1 MATGLRRSRLLLFE
15 PPHTRLSPMDTVTE
29 RNDLLRRTKS
39 VVRGLC
45 PKPLLLWH
53 EARYFERH
61 GERELRLLRH
71 LCVRDRDAI
80 DVGANVG
87 SYIYFMKRY
96 ARRVYA
102 FEPVPWL
109 AEALARKFAPRVV
122 VRNIALSREAGT
134 AALRIPVVAG
144 TPVTGLAS
152 LADAA
157 SADDG
162 FEDIEVPTRPLD
174 EVFAGEVGFIKIDV
188 EGHEEAVLD
197 GAART
202 IGRCR
207 PRLLVEI
214 EESRAPGALA
224 RIRAF
229 LRRFNYRGYFLHG
242 RAVWTVEA
250 FDAETMQ
257 RPEDIVDFRAG
268 ALRMDFDRYVNN
280 FLFLA
285 DEEAEPLRARLESA
299 LRRL

>member
-1 MATGLRRSRLLLFE
+1 M
-15 PPHTRLSPMDTVTE
+15 HTLAE
-29 RNDLLRRTKS
+29 RNDLLQRTKAA
-39 VVRGLC
+39 VRGLC
-45 PKPLLLWH
+45 PKPLLLWR

-71 LCVRDRDAI
+71 LCLRDRDAI

-87 SYIYFMKRY
+87 SYIHFMKRH

-102 FEPVPWL
+102 FEPVPGL
-109 AEALARKFAPRVV
+109 AEALQRKFAPRVV
-122 VRNIALSREAGT
+122 VRNMALSREAGT
-134 AALRIPVVAG
+134 AVLRIPVVAG
-144 TPVTGLAS
+144 APVTGLAS
-152 LADAA
+152 LDSAALADG
-157 SADDG
+157 G
-162 FEDIEVPTRPLD
+162 FEEIEVPTRPLD
-174 EVFAGEVGFIKIDV
+174 EIFAGDVGFIKIDV

-197 GAART
+197 GAAKT
-202 IGRCR
+202 IARCR

-214 EESRAPGALA
+214 EENREPGALT

-242 RAVWTVEA
+242 RTVWTVEA

>member
-1 MATGLRRSRLLLFE
+1 MYA
-15 PPHTRLSPMDTVTE
+15 VAE
-29 RNDLLRRTKS
+29 RNNLLRRTKAA
-39 VVRGLC
+39 VRGLC
-45 PKPLLLWH
+45 PKPLLLWR
-53 EARYFERH
+53 EARYFEKH

-71 LCVRDRDAI
+71 LCMRDRDAI

-87 SYIYFMKRY
+87 TYIHFMKRH

-109 AEALARKFAPRVV
+109 AEALVRKFAPRVV
-122 VRNIALSREAGT
+122 VRPIALSREAGT
-134 AALRIPVVAG
+134 AVLRIPVVG
-144 TPVTGLAS
+144 GMRVTGLAS
-152 LADAA
+152 LAGAAA
-157 SADDG
+157 SGDG
-162 FEDIEVPTRPLD
+162 FEEIEVATRPLD
-174 EVFAGEVGFIKIDV
+174 EVFAGDVGFIKIDV

-202 IGRCR
+202 IARCR

-214 EESRAPGALA
+214 EESRTPGALA

-257 RPEDIVDFRAG
+257 RAADIADFRAG
-268 ALRMDFDRYVNN
+268 AVRMDFDRYVNN

-285 DEEAEPLRARLESA
+285 DEEAELLRARLEST